1 MYQVVGFLAV
11 GAAGAAVLH
20 SWDLPKF
27 VSGGFALL
35 CLSGAGVVGAS
46 HVMRI
51 EGPREPISYVVVA
64 DMPPT
69 EGVVAPLRRQ
79 KPAAESALW

>member
-11 GAAGAAVLH
+11 GAAGAAILH
-20 SWDLPKF
+20 SWDLPRF
-27 VSGGFALL
+27 VSCGFALL
-35 CLSGAGVVGAS
+35 SLSGAGMVSAS
-46 HVMRI
+46 HVQRV
-51 EGPREPISYVVVA
+51 EGPSEPISYVVAA